1 MSVTLILIILN
12 TIISLIALYSS
23 EKVFYSWMLK
33 PYRMV
38 RERTWY
44 ELITSG
50 FIHAGWGHL
59 IINMFV
65 LYVFG
70 SVVEQ
75 YLGAG
80 HFLTLY
86 MTGLLFSSLP
96 SAYMHKNNPQF
107 ATIGASGAVEAVLFS
122 FIFAFPTEKLILI
135 LFPIP
140 IPAWLFGLLFLAYS
154 VYESKRGK
162 GNVNHT
168 AHLAGAFWGILYM
181 LLFVPGGVDH
191 ALSVFGLN

>member
-12 TIISLIALYSS
+12 TVISLAALYSS
-23 EKVFYSWMLK
+23 EKLFYSWMLK

-38 RERTWY
+38 REKTWY

-65 LYVFG
+65 LFVFG
-70 SVVEQ
+70 SVMEQ
-75 YLGAG
+75 YLGRG
-80 HFLTLY
+80 HFSALY
-86 MTGLLFSSLP
+86 LSGLLFSSLP
-96 SAYMHKNNPQF
+96 STYMHRDNPQF
-107 ATIGASGAVEAVLFS
+107 TTIGASGAVEAVLFS
-122 FIFAFPTEKLILI
+122 FIFAFPTEKLIII

-154 VYESKRGK
+154 VFESKRGQ

-168 AHLAGAFWGILYM
+168 AHLAGAFWGILYK
-181 LLFVPGGVDH
+181 LLFIPGSVER
-191 ALSVFGLN
+191 ALSFFGS